1 MNSKK
6 FMAIATVLLVG
17 VVLALAIV
25 RTEKTSKGSESH
37 AEEKERTDE
46 GVTKGPHGGRLLSD
60 GDFQIELT
68 IYERGVPPQF
78 RAYAYEKG
86 KPIDPSE
93 VRLGVALHRLGGRV
107 DEIRFQKE
115 ADFLRGDKT
124 VEEPHSFD
132 VKISAER
139 KGQTHRWEY
148 SQVEGRV
155 TMAPEAARAAGIEI
169 ETAGPVRMK
178 TLLDLPG
185 EIGLNRNKVAHV
197 VPRLSGV
204 VTEVRKNL
212 GERVK
217 KGEVIAI
224 LESRE
229 LAEAKTEYIESV
241 HRLEFA
247 QASFVREENLW
258 KKKISPEQDYLASRH
273 ELEEAEIARQ
283 SSEQKLFAL
292 GLSQADLAS
301 LAVEPEGAVVEREV
315 RAPFNPKALTR
326 YELKSPL
333 DGMIIE
339 KRISTGEAIKEDA
352 DIFVIAD
359 LSTVWGEMTIYPKDL
374 RAVRLGQTVTVR
386 SKELG
391 VEATGKISFI
401 GPLVGE
407 QSRAASA
414 HVDIPNPKGLWR
426 PGLFV
431 TVELAQEEIPTQV
444 AVSSEAIQTFRDW
457 NVVFVQ
463 YGDQFEARPLELGR
477 SDGKWVE
484 VLSGLSPGEKYA
496 AKNSFVLKAE
506 LGKAGASHDH

>member
-6 FMAIATVLLVG
+6 FMAVATVLLVG
-17 VVLALAIV
+17 IVLALTIL

-37 AEEKERTDE
+37 EEEKGHDDE
-46 GVTKGPHGGRLLSD
+46 ATTKGPHGGRLLSD

-78 RAYAYEKG
+78 RVYAYEKG

-93 VRLGVALHRLGGRV
+93 VQLGVALHRLGGRV

-115 ADFLRGDKT
+115 GDYLRGDKT

-155 TMAPEAARAAGIEI
+155 EMAPEAARAAGIEI
-169 ETAGPVRMK
+169 GTAGPVRMK
-178 TLLDLPG
+178 TVLDLPG
-185 EIGLNRNKVAHV
+185 EIVLNKNKVAHV
-197 VPRLSGV
+197 IPRLSGV

-212 GERVK
+212 SDRVK
-217 KGEVIAI
+217 KGELLSVI
-224 LESRE
+224 ESRE
-229 LAEAKTEYIESV
+229 LTDLKSNYLAS
-241 HRLEFA
+241 A
-247 QASFVREENLW
+247 QQVELARATFEREKQLFE
-258 KKKISPEQDYLASRH
+258 KKISPEQEFLAAKQA
-273 ELEEAEIARQ
+273 LAQAEIGFKTAT
-283 SSEQKLFAL
+283 EKLFAL
-292 GLSQADLAS
+292 GLSRNDLDDVS
-301 LAVEPEGAVVEREV
+301 KGEGLA
-315 RAPFNPKALTR
+315 R
-326 YELKSPL
+326 YELRAPL
-333 DGMIIE
+333 DGVVIE
-339 KRISTGEAIKEDA
+339 KRITVGEAIKEDA

-359 LSTVWGEMTIYPKDL
+359 LSTVWGDITVYAKDL
-374 RAVRLGQTVTVR
+374 RAVQLGQPVTVR

-431 TVELAQEEIPTQV
+431 TVELTQEEVPTQV

-496 AKNSFVLKAE
+496 AKNSFVLKAD
-506 LGKAGASHDH
+506 LGKSGASHDH

>member
-1 MNSKK
+1 MKVKNIIVIGVI
-6 FMAIATVLLVG
+6 FLVG
-17 VVLALAIV
+17 IVFALTILRA
-25 RTEKTSKGSESH
+25 EKTSKGSESH
-37 AEEKERTDE
+37 EEERGHAGE
-46 GVTKGPHGGRLLSD
+46 EAVKGPHGGRLLSD

-68 IYERGVPPQF
+68 IYEKGVPPQF

-86 KPIDPSE
+86 KPIDPGE
-93 VRLGVALHRLGGRV
+93 VQLAVALHRLGGRV

-115 ADFLRGDKT
+115 VDYLRGNQT

-132 VKISAER
+132 VKVAAER
-139 KGQTHRWEY
+139 KGRTHRWEY

-155 TMAPEAARAAGIEI
+155 EMTPEVAKTAGIEI
-169 ETAGPVRMK
+169 GTAGPVRMK
-178 TLLDLPG
+178 TILELPG
-185 EIGLNRNKVAHV
+185 EIGLNKNKVAHV

-212 GERVK
+212 GEDVK
-217 KGEVIAI
+217 KGEVIAT
-224 LESRE
+224 LDSRE
-229 LAEAKTEYIESV
+229 LAEVKTEYIESV

-247 QASFVREENLW
+247 QAAFVREESLW

-273 ELEEAEIARQ
+273 ALEEAEIARQ
-283 SSEQKLFAL
+283 SSEQKLLAL
-292 GLSQADLAS
+292 GLSHTDLAL
-301 LAVEPEGAVVEREV
+301 LAIEPEGAVVEREV
-315 RAPFNPKALTR
+315 RTPFVSKALTR

-359 LSTVWGEMTIYPKDL
+359 LSTVWGEMTVYAKDL
-374 RAVRLGQTVTVR
+374 RTVQLGQKVTVR
-386 SKELG
+386 SKEMG
-391 VEATGKISFI
+391 MEATGKVSFI

-431 TVELAQEEIPTQV
+431 SVELMQEEVPVPV
-444 AVSSEAIQTFRDW
+444 AVSADAIQTYRDW

-463 YGDQFEARPLELGR
+463 YGDQFEARPLDLGR

-484 VLSGLSPGEKYA
+484 VVSGLSPGEKYA
-496 AKNSFVLKAE
+496 AKNSFVLKAD
-506 LGKAGASHDH
+506 LGKSGAAHDH